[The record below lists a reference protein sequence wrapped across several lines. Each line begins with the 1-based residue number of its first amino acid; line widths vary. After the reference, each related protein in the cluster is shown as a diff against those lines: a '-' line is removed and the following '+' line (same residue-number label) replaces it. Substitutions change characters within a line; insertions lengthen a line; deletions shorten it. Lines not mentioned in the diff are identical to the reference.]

1 MGSTKHKVNPL
12 IMKDQIHKIIQIDAT
27 LFETCT
33 FRIYTYPYVH
43 DVRNTSNSSI
53 TRGVAINY
61 LKLNEQG
68 IFFWGCRDND
78 KC

>member
-1 MGSTKHKVNPL
+1 MLLSLRLALLESTLTLMFMMYATPL
-12 IMKDQIHKIIQIDAT
+12 SFLMD
-27 LFETCT
+27 
-33 FRIYTYPYVH
+33 
-43 DVRNTSNSSI
+43 SSI